1 MRPKYM
7 NRVSNQEHLSTYWDS
22 RFTERPDLT
31 GAGHAGHGLQ
41 LNRAM
46 YEAKCDV
53 LLDFFREHHIDV
65 RGRRVLDAGCGTGF
79 FSELFLKQGAS
90 VTGIDLSEVAI
101 RICGKRLPQARFFVR
116 NLISDEIASLGTFDI
131 ICAFD
136 VLIHIVDDVDFSTA
150 LSKLLGQGRAESWFM
165 CTDLFTE
172 PPRTSTYTKNRPLRH
187 YLEVLEASGYQVI
200 GLRPVRFLLAKWP
213 AIDKIAN
220 AMPAPFRVAEKAL
233 LKMNVRRNLGNLRIL
248 FAHRDKL

>member
-1 MRPKYM
+1 MRPDYV
-7 NRVSNQEHLSTYWDS
+7 NRVLNQEHLSSYWNS
-22 RFTERPDLT
+22 RFAEHPDLT

-46 YEAKCDV
+46 YEAKRDV
-53 LLDFFREHHIDV
+53 LLEFFRGHHVEV
-65 RGRRVLDAGCGTGF
+65 RGLRVLDAGCGTGF

-90 VTGIDLSEVAI
+90 VTGIDFSEVAI
-101 RICGKRLPQARFFVR
+101 GICRKRLPQAQFFVR
-116 NLISDEIASLGTFDI
+116 NLISDEIASLATFDV

-136 VLIHIVDDVDFSTA
+136 TLIHIVDDVDFSTA
-150 LSKLLGQGRAESWFM
+150 LSKLSGQGRAGSWFV

-172 PPRTSTYTKNRPLRH
+172 PPRTSAYTRNRPLRH
-187 YLEVLEASGYQVI
+187 YSEVLEASGYQVV

-233 LKMNVRRNLGNLRIL
+233 LKINVRRNLGNLRML
-248 FAHRDKL
+248 FACHPHA